1 MDNKFV
7 NKVVQNPKH
16 FTAITFSSK
25 PDIYP
30 SVSQARGQAFVM
42 QMRLVTTYFWSI
54 WVNAKFGWK
63 GDWCNMF
70 WILNQSVQR
79 INCKQYVY
87 HLKLTKQMAC
97 WNDSYDSVQPS
108 LIAFFMFCCVYNA
121 IAMSIQMPVATVYL
135 SKDTLVSEWSSGIS
149 YSIISG
155 LNISLKYKSPTALK
169 MITRLC
175 PGREVL
181 NSGGMC
187 NQSFLV

>member
-1 MDNKFV
+1 M
-7 NKVVQNPKH
+7 
-16 FTAITFSSK
+16 T
-25 PDIYP
+25 
-30 SVSQARGQAFVM
+30 VM
-42 QMRLVTTYFWSI
+42 T
-54 WVNAKFGWK
+54 
-63 GDWCNMF
+63 
-70 WILNQSVQR
+70 
-79 INCKQYVY
+79 VY
-87 HLKLTKQMAC
+87 NLL
-97 WNDSYDSVQPS
+97 S
-108 LIAFFMFCCVYNA
+108 LLFFMFCCVYNA